1 MGIYNHF
8 ITKYKETDMK
18 NNKPNFLLI
27 HGAWHGGWV
36 WNEISEILRYQR
48 YSVSTPTLT
57 GLGEKKHLLSSK
69 ITIETFIED
78 VVNHI
83 VFENLNNIILVGH
96 SFAGSVISGVADRLK
111 DRIQKLIYFDAMILI
126 DGQKP
131 FDITPK
137 ETVEQ
142 RIELAKKFG
151 NNISIPAPSA
161 DAFGVFDIKKSLL
174 LEEKLTPHPLS
185 AFQSKLILK
194 NEVGNGIPLSYIFC
208 TKPVYK
214 SLESSREVVR
224 KMKWPIFELNAGH
237 DAMLTHPKET
247 LNLLMKICN

>member
-1 MGIYNHF
+1 
-8 ITKYKETDMK
+8 MK
-18 NNKPNFLLI
+18 NNKPHFLLI
-27 HGAWHGGWV
+27 HGAWHGGWG
-36 WNEISEILRYQR
+36 WNEISEILSYQG

-69 ITIETFIED
+69 ITIDTFIED

-83 VFENLNNIILVGH
+83 IFENLNNIILVGH

-137 ETVEQ
+137 EIVEQ
-142 RIELAKKFG
+142 RMELAKKFG

>member
-1 MGIYNHF
+1 
-8 ITKYKETDMK
+8 MK
-18 NNKPNFLLI
+18 NNKPHFLLI

-83 VFENLNNIILVGH
+83 IFENLNNIILVGH

-111 DRIQKLIYFDAMILI
+111 DRVQKLIYFDAMILI

-161 DAFGVFDIKKSLL
+161 DAFGVFDTKKSLL

>member
-1 MGIYNHF
+1 
-8 ITKYKETDMK
+8 MK
-18 NNKPNFLLI
+18 NNKPHFLLI

-36 WNEISEILRYQR
+36 WNEISDILRYQR
-48 YSVSTPTLT
+48 CSVSTPTLT

-185 AFQSKLILK
+185 AFQSKLVLK

>member
-1 MGIYNHF
+1 
-8 ITKYKETDMK
+8 MK
-18 NNKPNFLLI
+18 NNKPHFLLI

-83 VFENLNNIILVGH
+83 IFENLNNIILVGH

-185 AFQSKLILK
+185 AFQSKLILE
-194 NEVGNGIPLSYIFC
+194 NEVGNGIPLS
-208 TKPVYK
+208 
-214 SLESSREVVR
+214 
-224 KMKWPIFELNAGH
+224 
-237 DAMLTHPKET
+237 
-247 LNLLMKICN
+247 

>member
-1 MGIYNHF
+1 
-8 ITKYKETDMK
+8 MK
-18 NNKPNFLLI
+18 NNKPHFLLI

-36 WNEISEILRYQR
+36 WNEISDILRYQR
-48 YSVSTPTLT
+48 YCVSTPTLT

-83 VFENLNNIILVGH
+83 IFENLNNIILVGH

>member
-1 MGIYNHF
+1 
-8 ITKYKETDMK
+8 MK
-18 NNKPNFLLI
+18 NNKPHFLLI

-36 WNEISEILRYQR
+36 WNEISDILRYQR

-83 VFENLNNIILVGH
+83 IFENLNNIILVGH
-96 SFAGSVISGVADRLK
+96 SFAGSVISGVADKLK

-137 ETVEQ
+137 ETVDQ

>member
-1 MGIYNHF
+1 
-8 ITKYKETDMK
+8 MK
-18 NNKPNFLLI
+18 NNKPHFLLI

-36 WNEISEILRYQR
+36 WNEISEILSYQG

-69 ITIETFIED
+69 ITIDMFIED

-83 VFENLNNIILVGH
+83 IFENLDNIILVGH
-96 SFAGSVISGVADRLK
+96 SFAGSVISGVADKLK
-111 DRIQKLIYFDAMILI
+111 DRIQKLIYFDAVILK

-131 FDITPK
+131 FDIAPK
-137 ETVEQ
+137 ELVKQ
-142 RIELAKKFG
+142 RIELAKRFG
-151 NNISIPAPSA
+151 NGISIPAPSA

-174 LEEKLTPHPLS
+174 LGEKLTPHPLS
-185 AFQSKLILK
+185 TYQSKLTIK
-194 NEVGNGIPLSYIFC
+194 NEIGNGVPLFYIFC
-208 TKPVYK
+208 NDPVYK
-214 SLESSREVVR
+214 SLESSRKVVR
-224 KMKWPIFELNAGH
+224 KLKWPIFELNAGH

>member
-1 MGIYNHF
+1 
-8 ITKYKETDMK
+8 
-18 NNKPNFLLI
+18 
-27 HGAWHGGWV
+27 
-36 WNEISEILRYQR
+36 
-48 YSVSTPTLT
+48 
-57 GLGEKKHLLSSK
+57 
-69 ITIETFIED
+69 
-78 VVNHI
+78 
-83 VFENLNNIILVGH
+83 
-96 SFAGSVISGVADRLK
+96 
-111 DRIQKLIYFDAMILI
+111 MILI

-137 ETVEQ
+137 EIVEQ

-214 SLESSREVVR
+214 SLKSSREVVR

>member
-1 MGIYNHF
+1 
-8 ITKYKETDMK
+8 MK
-18 NNKPNFLLI
+18 NNKPHFLLI

-96 SFAGSVISGVADRLK
+96 SFAGSVISGVADKLK

-151 NNISIPAPSA
+151 NNISIPAPNA
-161 DAFGVFDIKKSLL
+161 DAFGVFDIKKSLI

-185 AFQSKLILK
+185 AFQSKLVLK

>member
-1 MGIYNHF
+1 
-8 ITKYKETDMK
+8 MK
-18 NNKPNFLLI
+18 NNKPHFLLI

-36 WNEISEILRYQR
+36 WNEISDILRYQR
-48 YSVSTPTLT
+48 CSVSTPTLT

-83 VFENLNNIILVGH
+83 IFENLNNIILVGH

>member
-1 MGIYNHF
+1 
-8 ITKYKETDMK
+8 MK
-18 NNKPNFLLI
+18 NNKPHFLLI

-36 WNEISEILRYQR
+36 WNEISEILNYQG

-83 VFENLNNIILVGH
+83 IFENLNNIILVGH
-96 SFAGSVISGVADRLK
+96 SFAGSVISGVADKLK
-111 DRIQKLIYFDAMILI
+111 DRIQKLIYFDAVILK

-131 FDITPK
+131 FDIAPK
-137 ETVEQ
+137 ELVKQ
-142 RIELAKKFG
+142 RIELAKRFG
-151 NNISIPAPSA
+151 NGISIPAPSA
-161 DAFGVFDIKKSLL
+161 DAFGVFDVKKSLL

-185 AFQSKLILK
+185 TYNSKLTIK
-194 NEVGNGIPLSYIFC
+194 NEIGNGIPLSYIFC
-208 TKPVYK
+208 NDPVYK

-224 KMKWPIFELNAGH
+224 KLRWPIFELNAGH

>member
-1 MGIYNHF
+1 
-8 ITKYKETDMK
+8 MK
-18 NNKPNFLLI
+18 NNKPHFLLI

-36 WNEISEILRYQR
+36 WNEISEILNYQG

-69 ITIETFIED
+69 ITIDTFIED

-83 VFENLNNIILVGH
+83 IFENLNNIILVGH
-96 SFAGSVISGVADRLK
+96 SFAGSVISGVADKLK
-111 DRIQKLIYFDAMILI
+111 DRIQKLIYFDAVILK

-131 FDITPK
+131 FDIAPK
-137 ETVEQ
+137 ELVKQ
-142 RIELAKKFG
+142 RIELAKRFG
-151 NNISIPAPSA
+151 NGISIPAPSA
-161 DAFGVFDIKKSLL
+161 DAFGVFDLKKSLL

-185 AFQSKLILK
+185 TYQSKLTIK
-194 NEVGNGIPLSYIFC
+194 NEIGNGIPLFYILC
-208 TKPVYK
+208 NDPVYK

-224 KMKWPIFELNAGH
+224 KLKWPIFELNAGH

>member
-1 MGIYNHF
+1 
-8 ITKYKETDMK
+8 MK
-18 NNKPNFLLI
+18 NNKPHFLLI

-83 VFENLNNIILVGH
+83 IFENLNNIILVGH

-214 SLESSREVVR
+214 SLDSSREVVR

>member
-1 MGIYNHF
+1 
-8 ITKYKETDMK
+8 MK
-18 NNKPNFLLI
+18 NNKPHFLLI
-27 HGAWHGGWV
+27 HGAWHGAWV
-36 WNEISEILRYQR
+36 WNEISEILRYQGH
-48 YSVSTPTLT
+48 SVSTPNLT

-111 DRIQKLIYFDAMILI
+111 NRIKKLIYFDAMILI

-131 FDITPK
+131 FDISPK

-151 NNISIPAPSA
+151 NDISIPAPSA

-185 AFQSKLILK
+185 TFQSKLILK
-194 NEVGNGIPLSYIFC
+194 NEIGNGIPLSYIFC

>member
-1 MGIYNHF
+1 
-8 ITKYKETDMK
+8 MK
-18 NNKPNFLLI
+18 NNKPHFLLI

-83 VFENLNNIILVGH
+83 IFENLNNIILVGH

-185 AFQSKLILK
+185 AFQSKLMLK

-208 TKPVYK
+208 TKPIYK
-214 SLESSREVVR
+214 NLESSREVVR

>member
-1 MGIYNHF
+1 
-8 ITKYKETDMK
+8 MK
-18 NNKPNFLLI
+18 NNKPHFLLI

-36 WNEISEILRYQR
+36 WNEISDILRYQR

-83 VFENLNNIILVGH
+83 IFENLNNLILVGH

-214 SLESSREVVR
+214 SLESSREIVR

>member
-1 MGIYNHF
+1 
-8 ITKYKETDMK
+8 MK
-18 NNKPNFLLI
+18 NNKPHFLLI

-214 SLESSREVVR
+214 SLDSSREVVR

>member
-1 MGIYNHF
+1 
-8 ITKYKETDMK
+8 MK
-18 NNKPNFLLI
+18 NNKPHFLLI
-27 HGAWHGGWV
+27 HGAWHGAWV
-36 WNEISEILRYQR
+36 WNEISEILRYQGH
-48 YSVSTPTLT
+48 SVSTPNLT

-111 DRIQKLIYFDAMILI
+111 NRIKKLIYFDAMILI

-131 FDITPK
+131 FDISPK

-151 NNISIPAPSA
+151 NDISIPAPSA

-185 AFQSKLILK
+185 TFQSKLILK
-194 NEVGNGIPLSYIFC
+194 NEIGNGIPLSYIFC

-214 SLESSREVVR
+214 SLESSREVVS

>member
-1 MGIYNHF
+1 
-8 ITKYKETDMK
+8 MK
-18 NNKPNFLLI
+18 NNKPHFLLI

-83 VFENLNNIILVGH
+83 IFENLNNIILVGH

-214 SLESSREVVR
+214 SLESSREIVR

>member
-1 MGIYNHF
+1 
-8 ITKYKETDMK
+8 MK
-18 NNKPNFLLI
+18 NNKPHFLLI

-36 WNEISEILRYQR
+36 WNEISEILNYQG

-69 ITIETFIED
+69 ITIDTFIDD

-83 VFENLNNIILVGH
+83 IFENLNNIILVGH

-111 DRIQKLIYFDAMILI
+111 DRIQKLIYFDAVILK

-131 FDITPK
+131 FDIAPK
-137 ETVEQ
+137 ELVKQ
-142 RIELAKKFG
+142 RIELAKRFG
-151 NNISIPAPSA
+151 NGISIPAPSA
-161 DAFGVFDIKKSLL
+161 DAFGVFDVKKSLL
-174 LEEKLTPHPLS
+174 LEKKLTPHPLS
-185 AFQSKLILK
+185 TYQSKLTIK
-194 NEVGNGIPLSYIFC
+194 NEIGNGIPLFYIFC
-208 TKPVYK
+208 NDPVYK

-224 KMKWPIFELNAGH
+224 KLKWPIFELNAGH

-247 LNLLMKICN
+247 LNLVMKICN

>member
-1 MGIYNHF
+1 
-8 ITKYKETDMK
+8 MK
-18 NNKPNFLLI
+18 NNKPHFLLI
-27 HGAWHGGWV
+27 HRAWHGGWV

-78 VVNHI
+78 IVNHI
-83 VFENLNNIILVGH
+83 IFENLNNIILVGH

-137 ETVEQ
+137 ETVKQ

-185 AFQSKLILK
+185 AFQSKLILE
-194 NEVGNGIPLSYIFC
+194 NELGNGIPLSYIFC

-224 KMKWPIFELNAGH
+224 KMKWPIFELKAGH
-237 DAMLTHPKET
+237 NAMLTHPKET

>member
-1 MGIYNHF
+1 
-8 ITKYKETDMK
+8 MK
-18 NNKPNFLLI
+18 NNKPHFLLI

-83 VFENLNNIILVGH
+83 IFENLNNIILVGH

-111 DRIQKLIYFDAMILI
+111 DRIQKLIYFDAMILT

-185 AFQSKLILK
+185 AFQSKLVLK

-214 SLESSREVVR
+214 SLESSREVVH

>member
-1 MGIYNHF
+1 
-8 ITKYKETDMK
+8 MK
-18 NNKPNFLLI
+18 NNKPHFLLI
-27 HGAWHGGWV
+27 HGGWHGGCV

-83 VFENLNNIILVGH
+83 IFENLNNIILVGH

>member
-1 MGIYNHF
+1 
-8 ITKYKETDMK
+8 MK
-18 NNKPNFLLI
+18 NNKPHFLLI

-83 VFENLNNIILVGH
+83 IFENLNNIILVGH

-151 NNISIPAPSA
+151 NKISIPAPSA
-161 DAFGVFDIKKSLL
+161 DAFGVFDVKKSLL

-194 NEVGNGIPLSYIFC
+194 NEIGNGIPLSYIFC
-208 TKPVYK
+208 KKPIYK

-224 KMKWPIFELNAGH
+224 KMKWPFFELNAGH

>member
-1 MGIYNHF
+1 
-8 ITKYKETDMK
+8 MK
-18 NNKPNFLLI
+18 NNKPHFLLI

-36 WNEISEILRYQR
+36 WNEISEILKYQG

-69 ITIETFIED
+69 ITIDTFIED

-83 VFENLNNIILVGH
+83 IFENLNNIILVGH
-96 SFAGSVISGVADRLK
+96 SFAGSVISGVADKLK
-111 DRIQKLIYFDAMILI
+111 DRIQKLIYFDAVILK

-131 FDITPK
+131 FDIAPK
-137 ETVEQ
+137 ELVKE
-142 RIELAKKFG
+142 RIELAKRFG
-151 NNISIPAPSA
+151 NGISIPAPSA
-161 DAFGVFDIKKSLL
+161 DAFGVFDVKKSLL

-185 AFQSKLILK
+185 TYQSKLTIK
-194 NEVGNGIPLSYIFC
+194 NEIGNGIPLFYIFC
-208 TKPVYK
+208 NDPVYK
-214 SLESSREVVR
+214 SLESSRKVVR
-224 KMKWPIFELNAGH
+224 ILKWPIFELNAGH

>member
-1 MGIYNHF
+1 
-8 ITKYKETDMK
+8 MK
-18 NNKPNFLLI
+18 NNKPHFLLI

-83 VFENLNNIILVGH
+83 IFENLNNIILVGH

-208 TKPVYK
+208 KKPIYK

>member
-1 MGIYNHF
+1 
-8 ITKYKETDMK
+8 MK
-18 NNKPNFLLI
+18 NNKPHFLLI

-83 VFENLNNIILVGH
+83 IFENLNNIILVGH

-111 DRIQKLIYFDAMILI
+111 DRIKKLIYFDAMILI

-185 AFQSKLILK
+185 TFQSKLILK

>member
-1 MGIYNHF
+1 
-8 ITKYKETDMK
+8 MK
-18 NNKPNFLLI
+18 NNKPHFLLI

-36 WNEISEILRYQR
+36 WNEISEILNYQG

-69 ITIETFIED
+69 ITIDTFIVD

-83 VFENLNNIILVGH
+83 IFENLNNIILVGH
-96 SFAGSVISGVADRLK
+96 SFAGSVISGVADKLK
-111 DRIQKLIYFDAMILI
+111 DRIQKLIYFDAVILK

-131 FDITPK
+131 FDIAPK
-137 ETVEQ
+137 GLVKQ
-142 RIELAKKFG
+142 RIELAKRFG
-151 NNISIPAPSA
+151 NGISIPAPSA
-161 DAFGVFDIKKSLL
+161 DAFGVFDVKKSLL

-185 AFQSKLILK
+185 TYQSKLTIK
-194 NEVGNGIPLSYIFC
+194 NEIGNGIPLFYIFC
-208 TKPVYK
+208 NDPVYK

-224 KMKWPIFELNAGH
+224 KLKWPIFELNAGH

>member
-1 MGIYNHF
+1 
-8 ITKYKETDMK
+8 MK
-18 NNKPNFLLI
+18 NNKLHFLLI

-36 WNEISEILRYQR
+36 WNEISKILSYQG

-69 ITIETFIED
+69 ITIDTFIED

-83 VFENLNNIILVGH
+83 IFENLNNIILVGH
-96 SFAGSVISGVADRLK
+96 SFAGSVISGVADKLK
-111 DRIQKLIYFDAMILI
+111 DRIQKLIYFDAVILK

-131 FDITPK
+131 FDIAPK
-137 ETVEQ
+137 ELVKQ
-142 RIELAKKFG
+142 RIELAKRFG
-151 NNISIPAPSA
+151 NGISIPAPSA
-161 DAFGVFDIKKSLL
+161 DAFGVFDVKKSLL

-185 AFQSKLILK
+185 TYHSKLTIK
-194 NEVGNGIPLSYIFC
+194 NVIGNGIPLFYIFC
-208 TKPVYK
+208 NDPVYK
-214 SLESSREVVR
+214 SLESSRKVVR
-224 KMKWPIFELNAGH
+224 KLKWPIFELNAGH

>member
-1 MGIYNHF
+1 
-8 ITKYKETDMK
+8 MK
-18 NNKPNFLLI
+18 NNKPHFLLI

-36 WNEISEILRYQR
+36 WNEISDILRYQR

-83 VFENLNNIILVGH
+83 IFENLNNIILVGH

-137 ETVEQ
+137 ETVDQ

-208 TKPVYK
+208 KKPVYK

>member
-1 MGIYNHF
+1 
-8 ITKYKETDMK
+8 MK
-18 NNKPNFLLI
+18 NNKPHFLLI

-83 VFENLNNIILVGH
+83 IFENLNDIILVGH

-247 LNLLMKICN
+247 LNLLIKICN

>member
-1 MGIYNHF
+1 
-8 ITKYKETDMK
+8 MK
-18 NNKPNFLLI
+18 NNKPHFLLI

-83 VFENLNNIILVGH
+83 IFENLNNIILVGH

-185 AFQSKLILK
+185 AFQSKLFLK

-214 SLESSREVVR
+214 SLESSREIVR

-247 LNLLMKICN
+247 INLLMKICN

>member
-1 MGIYNHF
+1 
-8 ITKYKETDMK
+8 MK
-18 NNKPNFLLI
+18 NNKPHFLLI

-57 GLGEKKHLLSSK
+57 GLGEKKHLISSK

-137 ETVEQ
+137 ETVAQ
-142 RIELAKKFG
+142 RIELSKKFG

-224 KMKWPIFELNAGH
+224 KMKWPIFELSAGH

>member
-1 MGIYNHF
+1 
-8 ITKYKETDMK
+8 MK
-18 NNKPNFLLI
+18 NNKPHFLLI

-57 GLGEKKHLLSSK
+57 GLGERKHLLSSK

-83 VFENLNNIILVGH
+83 IFENLNNIILVGH

-161 DAFGVFDIKKSLL
+161 NAFGVFDIKKSLL

>member
-1 MGIYNHF
+1 
-8 ITKYKETDMK
+8 MK
-18 NNKPNFLLI
+18 NNKPHFLLI

-111 DRIQKLIYFDAMILI
+111 DRIKKLIYFDAMILI

-161 DAFGVFDIKKSLL
+161 DAFGVFDIKKSSL

-185 AFQSKLILK
+185 AFQSKLVLK

-237 DAMLTHPKET
+237 DSMLTHPKET